1 MLVPL
6 RLLMSLVVLLLLCAP
21 PSASHG
27 ELSLDLDADEQER
40 SQAQQTNCTNITCTG
55 TAMVCVVSNRAAPV
69 PPSPT
74 NGSSG
79 STVATCQHKPL
90 LPLAACD
97 IEAGVALLF
106 GLALASAGGVGGGAL
121 VVPIL
126 MLLNGWDAGATVP
139 FAQLCGFATAVPRFL
154 MAVGKS
160 HPNHPERPLI
170 GASLHIIITSS
181 SSSHRWRGSDL
192 YTK

>member
-90 LPLAACD
+90 RWQACWRWGLGKARRGRLACVRSRGANGR
-97 IEAGVALLF
+97 EPAGEVLWVRR
-106 GLALASAGGVGGGAL
+106 AGG
-121 VVPIL
+121 
-126 MLLNGWDAGATVP
+126 
-139 FAQLCGFATAVPRFL
+139 
-154 MAVGKS
+154 
-160 HPNHPERPLI
+160 
-170 GASLHIIITSS
+170 
-181 SSSHRWRGSDL
+181 
-192 YTK
+192 